1 MKFSPLVLVLYLVV
15 LLYTAVHAAD
25 GVSCL
30 QTECTCY
37 TKEKV
42 IYHQTMTPSWLEA
55 HASYI
60 NGNPSQTKEHLTFT
74 QFNSDSQYAALL
86 KVPMV
91 PAGVLQNSAPLT
103 VKIVASHDV
112 ATNGNNK
119 IQYGVS
125 DGITF
130 VGFSAVNHGNFGSY
144 HPCVGAHGFSGV
156 PLKPIPS
163 GYIPRELS
171 DSFFPGQVVL
181 TLKLDERWGSCYT
194 AHDGGFVQTTAY
206 FNRLMLNKGLT
217 LEVYKVSPGSTVGIK
232 FIEVTIL
239 EDN

>member
-1 MKFSPLVLVLYLVV
+1 MKFPPLVLVLCLVV
-15 LLYTAVHAAD
+15 LLCTAVHAAV

-30 QTECTCY
+30 QSECTCY
-37 TKEKV
+37 TKDKV

-60 NGNPSQTKEHLTFT
+60 NGNPSQTKEHLAFGRV
-74 QFNSDSQYAALL
+74 DSGLYAALL
-86 KVPMV
+86 KVPMI

-112 ATNGNNK
+112 ATNGNNE
-119 IQYGVS
+119 IEYGVS
-125 DGITF
+125 DGINF
-130 VGFSAVNHGNFGSY
+130 VGFYAVNYGNFGHY
-144 HPCVGAHGFSGV
+144 HPCVGSHGYSGV

-163 GYIPRELS
+163 GYANRVIS
-171 DSFFPGQVVL
+171 DSFYPGQAVL

-194 AHDGGFVQTTAY
+194 THDGGFVQTTTY
-206 FNRLMLNKGLT
+206 YPRLMLNKGLT
-217 LEVYKVSPGSTVGIK
+217 LEVYKVNPGPTVGIK